1 VHPLNCDPQV
11 LPHPAT
17 YPGHFGFASDTS
29 ADPMAKAKV
38 RPMKILGSI
47 LLDGMA
53 AFLLIPMPRGG
64 DRRDRW
70 HLDPDRASDYAG
82 GSAGLRKRE

>member
-17 YPGHFGFASDTS
+17 YPGHFGFASDTLT
-29 ADPMAKAKV
+29 DPTAKTNV
-38 RPMKILGSI
+38 RAMRTLSII

-53 AFLLIPMPRGG
+53 ASLLIPIS
-64 DRRDRW
+64 RDAQRT
-70 HLDPDRASDYAG
+70 A
-82 GSAGLRKRE
+82 